1 METPSQVSLRTKK
14 LGVLI
19 RDARL
24 AARREPQECARVLG
38 VTKRTLRRYEEGE
51 RAPSLPELEILAY
64 FLKVPLE
71 HFWAQAALSQAEA
84 PAEPL
89 DLPQLIQL
97 RQRMIGALLRQER
110 TAADVSVKDLARSTG
125 ISTAR
130 IKSYELGR
138 RAIPVPELEALLAGM
153 SSRIDV
159 LFDQSGPIGEWM
171 VQQKSAQ
178 QFLELPRELQAFVC
192 QSVNRPYLELAV
204 KLSGMSSEN
213 LRSVA
218 EKLLDITL

>member
-1 METPSQVSLRTKK
+1 METPSQVTLRTRK

-24 AARREPQECARVLG
+24 AARRGPEECAKALG
-38 VTKRTLRRYEEGE
+38 VTKRTFRRYEEGE

-71 HFWAQAALSQAEA
+71 HFWSQAALTRTEV
-84 PAEPL
+84 PPEPP

-110 TAADVSVKDLARSTG
+110 TAADISVKDLAKSTG

-138 RAIPVPELEALLAGM
+138 RAIPVPELEALLAGIA
-153 SSRIDV
+153 SRIDV

-178 QFLELPRELQAFVC
+178 QFLELPKELQAFVC
-192 QSVNRPYLELAV
+192 QSVNRPYLEIAV